1 MTHAHRTLLAAA
13 FFAAAATPLAAQPTA
28 DPSGHWEGTLQAP
41 SMEVPFAIDL
51 ARNDQGQFAG
61 TLSLPVE
68 HISGLPLLK
77 VAVDGAAVSLYAR
90 ADQPLNGALSA
101 DGTTITGDYFAE
113 GATVPFSLT
122 RRGAAKIDPP
132 ATGPAIAAALE
143 GTWKAVIATNGLEV
157 HVVLTLANRADGR
170 SIAYIVNLD
179 QGGLR
184 LPMAVGQSGASVTLT
199 STVVPSSF
207 TGGLNDA
214 GELAGTFSQGSLSM
228 PVTFHRATAGAR

>member
-1 MTHAHRTLLAAA
+1 MTQTHRTLLAAA
-13 FFAAAATPLAAQPTA
+13 ITVAFAPPLAAQPAA

-41 SMEVPFAIDL
+41 AMEVPFAIDL
-51 ARNDQGQFAG
+51 AKNDQGQLAG

-68 HISGLPLLK
+68 HILGLPLLK
-77 VAVDGAAVSLYAR
+77 VTVDGAAVSFYAR

-132 ATGPAIAAALE
+132 VTSQAIAAALE
-143 GTWKAVIATNGLEV
+143 GTWNAVIATNGLEV
-157 HVVLTLANRADGR
+157 HVVLTLANIGDGR
-170 SIAYIVNLD
+170 STAYIVNLD

-184 LPMAVGQSGASVTLT
+184 LPLAVSQSGASVTLT

-207 TGGLNDA
+207 SGALSDA
-214 GELAGTFSQGSLSM
+214 GDLAGTFTQGNLSI
-228 PVTFHRATAGAR
+228 PVTFHRATAGER